1 MKLSPAS
8 NACLLLTCP
17 LLNPS
22 GTETVK
28 VLTPAKFHGLLEELS
43 QKEIDLGELA
53 TQDFERKVL
62 ELSPK
67 FDHEQIIALLE
78 RGFQLSQTKDL
89 WSRQDFWVT
98 TQFEES
104 YPKKLAAKL
113 LEKSP
118 PYIVGIGNRESL
130 DSLNLGVVGS
140 RDLMPDQLAIARE
153 TGRIAANENVPVVS
167 GFARGADQASMFESL
182 SFGGRAIGVLADKLS
197 KIALLLET
205 REWIHNDQLT
215 LVTTFDPYS
224 QFSVGNAMQRNKYI
238 YAFSEAVLVVEAKN
252 RKGGTWAG
260 AEEQLKTLHCAPVYV
275 DSRAKSEGVSALRGL
290 GALDLNLN
298 DLRGNVRDFL
308 KKAKTE
314 VQESDASVSKTGQL
328 GLF

>member
-22 GTETVK
+22 GAETVK
-28 VLTPAKFHGLLEELS
+28 VLTPTKFRALLEELS
-43 QKEIDLGELA
+43 QKEIDLGDFA
-53 TQDFERKVL
+53 SQDFEKKVQ

-67 FDHEQIIALLE
+67 FDYQQIVALLE

-89 WSRQDFWVT
+89 WSRQDFWVM

-140 RDLMPDQLAIARE
+140 RDLKPDQLEIARE
-153 TGRIAANENVPVVS
+153 SGRIAANENVPVVS

-197 KIALLLET
+197 KIALLPET

-215 LVTTFDPYS
+215 LITTFDPYS

-238 YAFSEAVLVVEAKN
+238 YAFSEAVFVVEAKN
-252 RKGGTWAG
+252 REGGTWAG
-260 AEEQLKTLHCAPVYV
+260 AEEQLKTLRCAPVYV
-275 DSRAKSEGVSALRGL
+275 ESNAQSEGVSALRKL

-298 DLRGNVRDFL
+298 ELRGNLRDFL
-308 KKAKTE
+308 KKAKTA
-314 VQESDASVSKTGQL
+314 VQLSDSSDFKTEQL